1 MKIRNLYVLTLI
13 AAIYLIVLTGT
24 ASAQITG
31 PLPPGIKESISQNSI
46 SNMAAYGDTLWIGPD
61 LQRNINNQNTWYTPD
76 KADSVVNGRARVY
89 SLAVGQDTIIAG
101 LGYSFT
107 SNNSSTD
114 GGIGYYLSTDG
125 GTNWKFIPQ
134 FLEDKSTDSVE
145 YGGKMIP
152 YVPIV
157 VPQQSPPYSL
167 DYKGSTIFSANWAS
181 GILRSRDFG
190 KTWDRLLMPPSSY
203 DTLSP
208 AHTFLSTYDP
218 RNDNNYLGFAV
229 LIGSDGTIYAGTA
242 DGLNVSPNAM
252 TAPVDSLVWYHT
264 HADGSDNG
272 LLGNWVISIRQQPGT
287 GTVWMTNWPTSNGEQ
302 YGLVSTDN
310 KGKTFKH
317 YLVGEKVYDIAF
329 DGQYIYVAGDD
340 GLFISDN
347 NGATWN
353 QIRQIR
359 SPNTFIKSG
368 AKFYSVAQVDNRL
381 WVGTGDGMASTTDHG
396 KTWSITRVNFP
407 LNGGNRFQTN
417 APNVKTYAY
426 PNPFSPSQHGIVRIK
441 FHINKA
447 GTVHIILR
455 DFAMN
460 RIREITQNVAA
471 GDHEAI
477 WDGRDASGRMVANG
491 VVFYQVKGPGLTA
504 NGKILVLN

>member
-1 MKIRNLYVLTLI
+1 MNIRKTFLLTLF
-13 AAIYLIVLTGT
+13 AVACLIGFSDT
-24 ASAQITG
+24 ASAQISG
-31 PLPPGIKESISQNSI
+31 PLPPGLKESISRNSI

-76 KADSVVNGRARVY
+76 NADSVVNGRARVY
-89 SLAVGQDTIIAG
+89 SLAVSRDTVVAG

-114 GGIGYYLSTDG
+114 AGIGYYLSTDG
-125 GTNWKFIPQ
+125 GTNWTFVPQ
-134 FLEDKSTDSVE
+134 FLEDKNTDSVE
-145 YGGKMIP
+145 YGGKTIG

-157 VPQQSPPYSL
+157 VAQQSPPYSI

-190 KTWDRLLMPPSSY
+190 KTWERLLMPPSSY

-208 AHTFLSTYDP
+208 ARTFLSTYDP
-218 RNDNNYLGFAV
+218 RQDNNYLGFSV
-229 LIGSDGTIYAGTA
+229 LIGSNGDVYAGTA

-252 TAPVDSLVWYHT
+252 TAPVDSVIWYHK
-264 HADGSDNG
+264 HADGTSDG
-272 LLGNWVISIRQQPGT
+272 LLGNWVITIRQQPGA
-287 GTVWMTNWPTSNGEQ
+287 GTVWMTNWPTANGEQ
-302 YGLVSTDN
+302 YGLVSTDDM
-310 KGKTFKH
+310 GQTFKH

-359 SPNTFIKSG
+359 SPNTFIKTG

-407 LNGGNRFQTN
+407 LSGGNRFQTD

-426 PNPFSPSQHGIVRIK
+426 PNPFSPSHHGIVRIK
-441 FHINKA
+441 FHVDNP
-447 GTVHIILR
+447 GTIHIILR

-460 RIREITQNVAA
+460 RIREITQDVAA
-471 GDHEAI
+471 GDHEAT

-491 VVFYQVKGPGLTA
+491 VVFYQIKGPGLTA